1 MGEKKNRQAHE
12 ERIKAMC
19 ECEEQVAPAIWG
31 LDEALKNHKEP
42 GAIQGLRAKGE
53 IWRITA
59 L

>member
-12 ERIKAMC
+12 ERIKAMR

-42 GAIQGLRAKGE
+42 GAIQGLRAKG
-53 IWRITA
+53 
-59 L
+59 

>member
-12 ERIKAMC
+12 ERIKAMR

-42 GAIQGLRAKGE
+42 GAIQGMQTNG
-53 IWRITA
+53 
-59 L
+59 